1 MKQTI
6 IKSLMLIAVLLTSNA
21 TYAYD
26 FESGGVLYNITSA
39 SEPYTVAVTYKYDGE
54 VVHNYY
60 KGSVTIPE
68 KVTYNGITYSVTEI
82 DAAFA
87 DSYYLTSVTIPASI
101 LKIGGYIDG
110 AASFS
115 GCSSLISIN
124 VSDDNPNFCS
134 IDGVLYSKDKKT
146 LIAYPGAK
154 GNEYT
159 IPEGTILIDEFAFNY
174 CRKLTSVTLPQSIE
188 DIGRYAFEWCEKLKD
203 INFPQCITNIG
214 DYAFKGCRSFEI
226 ITLPNS
232 VISIGNG
239 AFWGCD
245 NITSLTLPNSVINI
259 GNDAF
264 WSCGN
269 ITSLI
274 IPESVQTLGIGAF
287 NYCTSLKTVYYNA
300 KKCIA
305 TGDGYGIFGNSSI
318 TDVVIGENVQSIPR
332 TLFYSCVG
340 LKSITIPESVTTI
353 GEYAFDGCSGLTGIY
368 ISDIEAWC
376 KIDFRNSYANPL
388 YYAKNLYLNN
398 EKVTNLVIPNTVNE
412 IKDYTFKDCTGLT
425 SVTIPNSVTSIGE
438 YAFSGCSG
446 LTSVTIGNS
455 VTSIGILAFY
465 NCTGLTSITIPN
477 SVTTI
482 GKSAFYGCSGLT
494 SITIPNSVTSIGGYA
509 FLNCTGLTS
518 VTIGNSVTSIGD
530 AAFEGCSN
538 LTEIL
543 SLAKTPAYAESET
556 FYAINSNVILYVP
569 EGSKEAYS
577 TAQAWSDF
585 PTIVEIPTNTLS
597 MPSVELYKGKTVT
610 VPVSLSNLDKF
621 TAFQCDL
628 TLPDGV
634 TCSKVTLSDRASDHT
649 ITKSQYSDNVVR
661 IASISFTSSPFSGN
675 DGILFNIELTETE
688 SFTEGQYEISLKN
701 IKFSTIDAEEYN
713 LPETTAT
720 LTMKTYIK
728 GDANGDGSITITD
741 AVAVVNYVMGNIPA
755 SFVFDAADINE
766 SGDISITDAVG
777 TVNLLLS
784 QSVSTT
790 SISTQNNTK
799 SIISPKVEITTEGNS
814 LYMQDFTVIPGTENT
829 VYLYMDNS
837 TDYTAFSTDIHFP
850 QGITV
855 TSKKL
860 CSERVSDHMMSSST
874 PAENV
879 LRLAALSFTNAP
891 FTGVSGDPIVE
902 LTISVD
908 ENFTGGTITINNAE
922 LSTASMDYCRP
933 DETTAVIT
941 LDITDGVN
949 DITEDSATSVEYYD
963 LQGVRVEN
971 PEKGVYI
978 KRQGGKTSKVV
989 M

>member
-1 MKQTI
+1 
-6 IKSLMLIAVLLTSNA
+6 MLIAVLLTSNA

-39 SEPYTVAVTYKYDGE
+39 SEPYTVAVTYKFDGE

-87 DSYYLTSVTIPASI
+87 GSYYLTSVTIPASI
-101 LKIGGYIDG
+101 LKIGGEIQG
-110 AASFS
+110 FASFS
-115 GCSSLISIN
+115 DCRSLISIN

-159 IPEGTILIDEFAFNY
+159 IPEGTILIDEFAF
-174 CRKLTSVTLPQSIE
+174 
-188 DIGRYAFEWCEKLKD
+188 
-203 INFPQCITNIG
+203 
-214 DYAFKGCRSFEI
+214 
-226 ITLPNS
+226 
-232 VISIGNG
+232 
-239 AFWGCD
+239 
-245 NITSLTLPNSVINI
+245 
-259 GNDAF
+259 
-264 WSCGN
+264 
-269 ITSLI
+269 
-274 IPESVQTLGIGAF
+274 
-287 NYCTSLKTVYYNA
+287 
-300 KKCIA
+300 
-305 TGDGYGIFGNSSI
+305 
-318 TDVVIGENVQSIPR
+318 
-332 TLFYSCVG
+332 SCVG

-353 GEYAFDGCSGLTGIY
+353 GKYAFDGCSGLTGVY

-376 KIDFRNSYANPL
+376 KIDFRNSDANPL

-412 IKDYTFKDCTGLT
+412 IKDYTFKDCTGIA
-425 SVTIPNSVTSIGE
+425 SVTV
-438 YAFSGCSG
+438 
-446 LTSVTIGNS
+446 GNS
-455 VTSIGILAFY
+455 VKKIGRD
-465 NCTGLTSITIPN
+465 
-477 SVTTI
+477 
-482 GKSAFYGCSGLT
+482 
-494 SITIPNSVTSIGGYA
+494 A

-597 MPSVELYKGKTVT
+597 MPPVELYKGKTVT

-688 SFTEGQYEISLKN
+688 SFAEGQYEISLKN

-720 LTMKTYIK
+720 VTMKTYIK

-799 SIISPKVEITTEGNS
+799 SIISPKAEITTDGNS

-855 TSKKL
+855 KSKKL

-879 LRLAALSFTNAP
+879 LRLAALSFTNSP

-933 DETTAVIT
+933 DKTTADIT